1 MEHLITQM
9 GLLFPAFDKWFS
21 AGFIVFARLLGFVR
35 FAPIFNRK
43 EIAGLVKLAFV
54 FIFTVMLTPI
64 LKPGVPPASISPL
77 LLLLLNFAVGA
88 IIGYI
93 AQLLILAIEAGG
105 DMINT
110 QMGLSSAMVM
120 DPTTNSQTSILSRI
134 ITLLGIIIFIE
145 LGGFYWLL
153 NALIRSFE
161 IFPIYAVSIP
171 LEKIINLDYL
181 VTITSNVLYIG
192 LQIASPILLATLGQD
207 IILGVIS
214 KTAPQVNVF
223 QLSFLFKP
231 VFGAQGRSWS
241 LKPLSQKQEMRD
253 TEQLVGPETSQG
265 LAWFHPCELL

>member
-1 MEHLITQM
+1 MDNFIQQIAI
-9 GLLFPAFDKWFS
+9 LFPQFDRWFS
-21 AGFIVFARLLGFVR
+21 AGFIVFARLLGLMR

-43 EIAGLVKLAFV
+43 EIAGLVKLALAFL
-54 FIFTVMLTPI
+54 LTMMITP
-64 LKPGVPPASISPL
+64 LMKPGTPPADVSPL

-120 DPTTNSQTSILSRI
+120 DPTSNSQTSILSRM
-134 ITLLGIIIFIE
+134 ITLLGICIFIE
-145 LGGFYWLL
+145 LGGFYWLI

-161 IFPIYAVSIP
+161 IFPIYAVAIS

-181 VTITSNVLYIG
+181 VTTTSNVLYMG
-192 LQIASPILLATLGQD
+192 LQIASPVLLATLGQD

-231 VFGAQGRSWS
+231 VFGAAIMIWIMPMLINVISDFF
-241 LKPLSQKQEMRD
+241 LSF
-253 TEQLVGPETSQG
+253 
-265 LAWFHPCELL
+265 ANIY

>member
-1 MEHLITQM
+1 MDQLIAQI
-9 GLLFPAFDKWFS
+9 GVLFPEFDRWFS
-21 AGFIVFARLLGFVR
+21 SGFIVFARLLGFMR
-35 FAPIFNRK
+35 FAPVFNRK
-43 EIAGLVKLAFV
+43 EIAGLVKLGLAFLMT
-54 FIFTVMLTPI
+54 IMLTPF
-64 LKPGVPPASISPL
+64 LKPGIPPGDVSPL

-120 DPTTNSQTSILSRI
+120 DPTTNSQTSILSRV
-134 ITLLGIIIFIE
+134 ITLLGLLIFME
-145 LGGFYWLL
+145 VGGFYWLF

-161 IFPIYAVSIP
+161 IFPLYAVSIP

-181 VTITSNVLYIG
+181 VTTTSNVLYVG
-192 LQIASPILLATLGQD
+192 LQIASPVLLATLGQD

-231 VFGAQGRSWS
+231 VFGAAIMIWILPMLVNVISEFF
-241 LKPLSQKQEMRD
+241 LSF
-253 TEQLVGPETSQG
+253 SSIY
-265 LAWFHPCELL
+265 